1 MTRYILNAFSLGM
14 LPAVACNLAVRPLTR
29 EEARE
34 LADGAESA
42 VGHESTAAI
51 FGAELDRH
59 VICARSTV
67 ALQRGDVAV
76 VGQYV
81 GPRLPEGATQLP
93 EGARIEWRRVEWS

>member
-1 MTRYILNAFSLGM
+1 MTTYILNAFSLGM
-14 LPAVACNLAVRPLTR
+14 LPAVACNLSVRPLTR

-42 VGHESTAAI
+42 VGHESTAAV

-67 ALQRGDVAV
+67 ALKPGDVV
-76 VGQYV
+76 IVGQYI
-81 GPRLPEGATQLP
+81 GPRLPEGATSLP
-93 EGARIEWRRVEWS
+93 EGARIEWRWVEWS